1 MNDNIKISSVGLE
14 EAKLIAS
21 TNLCDAFG
29 RTGIGGRKEN
39 QDNYTGMSVGNNVIL
54 TVCDGMG
61 GMNGG
66 QTASRIAVTEIAQIL
81 AESPVE
87 ELGEKAIYKA
97 VDAANAAIYRRALN
111 DPPLRGMGTT
121 ATVLVLTPEAAYL
134 THVGDSRIYQLR
146 KGKKKFRTF
155 DHSKVFEMVAQN
167 MMTEEQAR
175 QSSFSNIITRALG
188 IRPKVDM
195 VVEKI
200 PYKKGDRFI
209 LCCDGIWNTLPEP
222 EMLKLF
228 LAKSIAKEEVE
239 YLTETVNGIGEQ
251 RGGDHDNLTAIV
263 VDVKQKST
271 YQYGCW
277 KLAGLAIK
285 RQLARLGKEN
295 GKSRNVKRR

>member
-1 MNDNIKISSVGLE
+1 MNDNLKTSSVGLE

-21 TNLCDAFG
+21 VGLCDAFG

-39 QDNYTGMSVGNNVIL
+39 QDSYAGMTVGNSVIL

-66 QTASRIAVTEIAQIL
+66 QTASRIAVTEIAQTL
-81 AESPVE
+81 AETPIE
-87 ELGEKAIYKA
+87 KLGEEAIFKA
-97 VDAANAAIYRRALN
+97 VEAANAAIYRRALN

-121 ATVLVLTPEAAYL
+121 ATVLVLTPEVAYL

-146 KGKKKFRTF
+146 NGKKEFRTF

-195 VVEKI
+195 VIEKI

-222 EMLKLF
+222 EMMKLF
-228 LAKSIAKEEVE
+228 LAKSATKEEVE
-239 YLTETVNGIGEQ
+239 YLTEAVNGIGEQ

-263 VDVKQKST
+263 VDMKQKST
-271 YQYGCW
+271 YQYGCL
-277 KLAGLAIK
+277 KLACQAIK
-285 RQLARLGKEN
+285 RQLSRLNKRS
-295 GKSRNVKRR
+295 GKSQSKA

>member
-1 MNDNIKISSVGLE
+1 MGLE
-14 EAKLIAS
+14 EAKFIAS

-295 GKSRNVKRR
+295 GKSRNVKRS

>member
-1 MNDNIKISSVGLE
+1 MGLE

-97 VDAANAAIYRRALN
+97 VDAANATIYRRALN

-295 GKSRNVKRR
+295 GKSRNVKRS